1 MPLTILLIVVTG
13 YAADARRAVRRR
25 LGGLDDAGAS
35 TLELVIIILGLVTL
49 AAALVVVL
57 TVAVNRRLN
66 QIN

>member
-1 MPLTILLIVVTG
+1 MPLTILLTVVTG
-13 YAADARRAVRRR
+13 YAASAHRAVRRR
-25 LGGLDDAGAS
+25 LGGLDEAGAS